1 LHDTRIA
8 TLGLLVALACA
19 RAPARSGG
27 ETAGAEEIFSAAEL
41 QRRGAAPVRALLAS
55 GDPRLRTRAA
65 LACGRVAD
73 PLAVPDLSTLLG
85 DPQAGGTAAW
95 ALGRIDGGEPA
106 LIACL
111 SARCPA
117 APAAARALGA
127 RSSTSA
133 AIAALA
139 GALAAP
145 DAVAAEAGTALG
157 ILARGGK
164 ESALAV
170 AEGARGP
177 LEAALTRPAVA
188 VRAAAVYVLGR
199 LPTAASGAAGSDLA
213 TSALAAALRD
223 PDAGLRALAARG
235 WGQGARPAALLSP
248 LLADPDWRVRV
259 EAARAMAHAAGGAPA
274 IASALPA
281 AAAALA
287 GRPVADARFAH
298 VLVAL
303 LESAAPAGVAARELP
318 LPSTLQA
325 PTRASIVAIR
335 CAAAV
340 ARDRATA
347 SLRETP
353 ACGAGLEPEWRARK
367 RAGQLAAALA
377 GTASSGAAPAMR
389 GAALAALGDPDGRVR
404 AAAAAEVA
412 GSLSRELVRL
422 LADPD
427 PYVVAAA
434 ASALAKDPAL
444 ARGARADAL
453 RAAVR
458 LAPARGKGAGDP
470 AADALAALAEL
481 LGAAATP
488 EEDAAD
494 PAPRLTLLSLSP
506 TASPFLHQNLL
517 AALRRWAVPP
527 PSPPPPPR
535 VPDEAAAGLPGKGP
549 RPRLLSLLTSTGEIR
564 VALHSADGEAPLT
577 AAAVAALAGRGFYDG
592 LTFHRV
598 VPDFVAQGGDP
609 RDDGDGGPGWALP
622 DEHTPGRFLRGT
634 LGIATNGPG
643 TESGGSQIF
652 LCHSPQPHLDGRYTA
667 AGELEAGGD
676 ALDALQPGDEIL
688 SATVE

>member
-1 LHDTRIA
+1 LHDTHIA
-8 TLGLLVALACA
+8 ALALLAALACA

-55 GDPRLRTRAA
+55 GDPRLRIRAA

-73 PLAVPDLSTLLG
+73 RLAVPGLVALLG
-85 DPQAGGTAAW
+85 DPQAGDTAAW
-95 ALGRIDGGEPA
+95 ALGRIDEGEPA
-106 LIACL
+106 LVACL

-127 RSSTSA
+127 RSSTPA

-139 GALAAP
+139 AALAAP

-164 ESALAV
+164 EAALAV
-170 AEGARGP
+170 GEGARGP
-177 LEAALTRPAVA
+177 LEAALARPSVE
-188 VRAAAVYVLGR
+188 VRAAAVYALGR
-199 LPTAASGAAGSDLA
+199 LPAAASGAAGS
-213 TSALAAALRD
+213 TSGLAAALRD
-223 PDAGLRALAARG
+223 PDARLRALAARA
-235 WGQGARPAALLSP
+235 WGQGGRSAALLSP

-259 EAARAMAHAAGGAPA
+259 EAARAMAHAADGAKA
-274 IASALPA
+274 IAAALPP

-303 LESAAPAGVAARELP
+303 LESAAPAGVAARDLP
-318 LPSTLQA
+318 APSTLQA
-325 PTRASIVAIR
+325 PTSASIVAIR

-353 ACGAGLEPEWRARK
+353 ACGAGLEPEWYVRR
-367 RAGQLAAALA
+367 RTGQLAAALA
-377 GTASSGAAPAMR
+377 GTASSAAAPGVR
-389 GAALAALGDPDGRVR
+389 DAALAAFGDPDGRVR
-404 AAAAAEVA
+404 AAAAAEAA
-412 GSLSRELVRL
+412 GGLSRELARL

-444 ARGARADAL
+444 ARRVQADAL
-453 RAAVR
+453 RAAAR
-458 LAPARGKGAGDP
+458 LAPAHGKGAGDP

-481 LGAAATP
+481 LGAAAASQEGAT
-488 EEDAAD
+488 D
-494 PAPRLTLLSLSP
+494 PAPRLALLSLSP

-527 PSPPPPPR
+527 PSHPPPPPR
-535 VPDEAAAGLPGKGP
+535 VPEEAVAGLPGKGP

-564 VALHSADGEAPLT
+564 VALHAADGEAPLT

-609 RDDGDGGPGWALP
+609 RGDGDGGPGWALP
-622 DEHTPGRFLRGT
+622 DEHTPGRFVRGT

>member
-1 LHDTRIA
+1 
-8 TLGLLVALACA
+8 
-19 RAPARSGG
+19 
-27 ETAGAEEIFSAAEL
+27 
-41 QRRGAAPVRALLAS
+41 
-55 GDPRLRTRAA
+55 
-65 LACGRVAD
+65 
-73 PLAVPDLSTLLG
+73 
-85 DPQAGGTAAW
+85 
-95 ALGRIDGGEPA
+95 
-106 LIACL
+106 
-111 SARCPA
+111 
-117 APAAARALGA
+117 
-127 RSSTSA
+127 
-133 AIAALA
+133 
-139 GALAAP
+139 
-145 DAVAAEAGTALG
+145 
-157 ILARGGK
+157 
-164 ESALAV
+164 
-170 AEGARGP
+170 
-177 LEAALTRPAVA
+177 
-188 VRAAAVYVLGR
+188 
-199 LPTAASGAAGSDLA
+199 
-213 TSALAAALRD
+213 
-223 PDAGLRALAARG
+223 
-235 WGQGARPAALLSP
+235 
-248 LLADPDWRVRV
+248 
-259 EAARAMAHAAGGAPA
+259 
-274 IASALPA
+274 
-281 AAAALA
+281 
-287 GRPVADARFAH
+287 
-298 VLVAL
+298 
-303 LESAAPAGVAARELP
+303 
-318 LPSTLQA
+318 
-325 PTRASIVAIR
+325 
-335 CAAAV
+335 
-340 ARDRATA
+340 
-347 SLRETP
+347 
-353 ACGAGLEPEWRARK
+353 
-367 RAGQLAAALA
+367 
-377 GTASSGAAPAMR
+377 MR